1 MIIICRSWL
10 ADYFCIYN
18 LSLST
23 IGFLLLGKETRGSVG
38 WACVAHFHSA
48 LRKLNTKSSIGASH
62 QVLVHLIWP
71 SSLREEDLLEI
82 HQSETR
88 IACGSHVC

>member
-23 IGFLLLGKETRGSVG
+23 IGFLLLDKETRGSVG
-38 WACVAHFHSA
+38 WACVAHLSFCWGN
-48 LRKLNTKSSIGASH
+48 LIQSSIGASH
-62 QVLVHLIWP
+62 QVSVHLIWP
-71 SSLREEDLLEI
+71 SSLREDF
-82 HQSETR
+82 
-88 IACGSHVC
+88 